1 MVPGEEYTVRIS
13 NKSTLALPQRLL
25 ALALVML
32 AMAAL
37 AVVANGNRPAYASGC
52 TYKLSASSYSV
63 NEGQA
68 AQVTVI
74 ESGSCADQ
82 ISRTAFVSWNGVGT
96 ATPNVDFQN
105 ASFGANFATGAP
117 QTRVVLIPTYPD
129 NENESSP
136 NETFTVLL
144 TAPNGGTLDG
154 SGFVSAIITIVDD
167 DGPSTYS
174 YQTGS
179 TSFPESAGA
188 VTVTVLRGG
197 ATAGTA
203 SVDCVVS
210 GGGTATG
217 GGVDYTLTDGTANF
231 ADGSNSAT
239 CGLTIIQ
246 DSATETGG
254 ETIILGFA
262 NPVNLPGGAI
272 APTSMTITITDDD
285 GPGTIQF
292 ASAAYSVGEGTVGSF
307 AVTRTGGNTPV
318 SVTCSSTAGPNTAT
332 ANVDYNP
339 NTGQTLSFSQVDP
352 GPKYCNVQTLS
363 DALVEGPEQFGLIL
377 SAPTNGATLG
387 TPSTATV
394 TIEDD
399 DGTGQIVFSSTS
411 YAGNENG
418 GPITITVNRT
428 GGTGG
433 GTVTY
438 ATSAGPAPSATAG
451 VDYTAA
457 TGILSWASGD
467 LTPKTFTVTPI
478 NDSLI
483 EGAENFTLTLSNPTG
498 GLTLGTPSTAVL
510 TITDDESPFPT
521 ITSISPPSG
530 TIGGQTAVTITGVN
544 FTGATLVTFGGFACG
559 SVVVVNATTITCVT
573 PAHGGGVVDVIVTT
587 PAGPSGTSGT
597 ANDYTYTGG
606 PTITSL
612 NPATGQASGNT
623 IVTIT
628 GTNFTQNGTTVKFDG
643 VIAVFTYIDPE
654 TLIAASP
661 PHSAGTVRVS
671 VTTPGGTTP
680 DTAADDFTYTGAS
693 IPAVT
698 ALSPTSGPIGTTVII
713 TGSGFT
719 GANLV
724 TFGGISATYTVNSDA
739 QVTASVPAGTA
750 AGTVDVRVSTPS
762 GTSANT
768 ANDDFNNTSSGATLT
783 YTLFFRFTLIVWT
796 GQNNVSALQALRGL
810 ESPDN
815 PATNSVLGLVGAI
828 WRFDA
833 STQTFK
839 GYFPGSDAVPGA
851 NDFTTLQ
858 SGVGYF
864 IALINP
870 GTVSWT
876 VLAN

>member
-1 MVPGEEYTVRIS
+1 MRI
-13 NKSTLALPQRLL
+13 NTSTLALPQRLL
-25 ALALVML
+25 AVALVMV

-37 AVVANGNRPAYASGC
+37 AVVASGNRPAYAAAC
-52 TYKLSASSYSV
+52 TFSLNAGTY
-63 NEGQA
+63 Q
-68 AQVTVI
+68 VI
-74 ESGSCADQ
+74 EGGSADLTITRTGDCPTTETLGVDLTTGPAPAAPPSDYNNVVFVGDLFPAGSGSLAKVIHIATKSNIDPDGN
-82 ISRTAFVSWNGVGT
+82 RNFT
-96 ATPNVDFQN
+96 ATLH
-105 ASFGANFATGAP
+105 S
-117 QTRVVLIPTYPD
+117 PTVAGTVAVG
-129 NENESSP
+129 NGTS
-136 NETFTVLL
+136 TFT
-144 TAPNGGTLDG
+144 
-154 SGFVSAIITIVDD
+154 SAVVTIVDD
-167 DGPSTYS
+167 DTPPKYTFAA
-174 YQTGS
+174 S
-179 TSFPESAGA
+179 TSTHNEGDGTVSITVNRIGAAGGTDK
-188 VTVTVLRGG
+188 VTCSQSG
-197 ATAGTA
+197 GTA
-203 SVDCVVS
+203 S
-210 GGGTATG
+210 G
-217 GGVDYTLTDGTANF
+217 GGVDYTFSSQTLTF
-231 ADGSNSAT
+231 APGGSNSQVCNVTLVDDA
-239 CGLTIIQ
+239 GIADGGKTIVLQ
-246 DSATETGG
+246 LAPVS
-254 ETIILGFA
+254 GFS
-262 NPVNLPGGAI
+262 GGAGGY
-272 APTSMTITITDDD
+272 TSHTITITDND
-285 GPGTIQF
+285 GAGTLAF
-292 ASAAYSVGEGTVGSF
+292 TSATYSVPESAGVASF
-307 AVTRTGGNTPV
+307 GIVRTGGQTGT
-318 SVTCSSTAGPNTAT
+318 VTATCKTTGGTAT
-332 ANVDYNP
+332 ANVDY
-339 NTGQTLSFSQVDP
+339 TELSVGQVLTWNNNDTST
-352 GPKYCNVQTLS
+352 KYCQVGILT
-363 DALVEGPEQFGLIL
+363 DTLVEGPETFGLQITGNV
-377 SAPTNGATLG
+377 AGQT
-387 TPSTATV
+387 TATV

-399 DGTGQIVFSSTS
+399 DGTGQIVFSSIS
-411 YAGNENG
+411 YTGLENG

-433 GTVTY
+433 GSVTY

-451 VDYTAA
+451 VDYTA
-457 TGILSWASGD
+457 TSGILSWATGD
-467 LTPKTFTVTPI
+467 LTPKTFIVAPI

-483 EGAENFTLTLSNPTG
+483 EGAKNVTLTLSSPTG

-521 ITSISPPSG
+521 ISSIVPASG
-530 TIGGQTAVTITGVN
+530 TILGGTPVTITGVN
-544 FTGATLVTFGGFACG
+544 FTGATSVTFGGFACG
-559 SVVVVNATTITCVT
+559 SIVVVNATTITCVT
-573 PAHGGGVVDVIVTT
+573 PAHTGGVVDVIVNT
-587 PAGPSGTSGT
+587 PAGPSGTSGI

-643 VIAVFTYIDPE
+643 VVAVFTFIDAQ

-693 IPAVT
+693 MPAVT
-698 ALSPTSGPIGTTVII
+698 ALSPTSGPVGTTVII

-724 TFGGISATYTVNSDA
+724 TFGGVSATYTVNNDG

-750 AGTVDVRVSTPS
+750 AGTVDVRVTTPS

-768 ANDDFNNTSSGATLT
+768 ANDDFNNTSNAPTVT

-796 GQNNVSALQALRGL
+796 GQNNVSALQVLRGL

-839 GYFPGSDAVPGA
+839 GYFPGSDGVPGA

-876 VLAN
+876 VPAN